1 MGLAHYQNDEPAKA
15 LKYFDKVM
23 VISPGFPS
31 GPFYR
36 GLALLSMG
44 EPDAA
49 LEIFA
54 ALEDE
59 PRRLQGTALAY
70 YALGRETESA
80 AAIDEMEEKYLAESW
95 WAYAAL
101 VRAYRGEVDR
111 AFELLEIA
119 YENEHPSILNTP
131 VEPLMKNL
139 HSDPRWPVLLE
150 KLKKSL

>member
-1 MGLAHYQNDEPAKA
+1 MGLAHYQNDEPDKA

-54 ALEDE
+54 ALAGE

-80 AAIDEMEEKYLAESW
+80 AAIDEMEEKYLADSW
-95 WAYAAL
+95 WTYAAM

-119 YENEHPSILNTP
+119 YENEHPSILNAS